1 MELTTD
7 QKCMLDRIRAAGTA
21 GLVGVTRVSAA
32 SLVRKGLVKMEVVE
46 KNVRADKLFN
56 AADGRSLVYT
66 IQGRFRFYTVVRYTI
81 AS

>member
-1 MELTTD
+1 
-7 QKCMLDRIRAAGTA
+7 
-21 GLVGVTRVSAA
+21 
-32 SLVRKGLVKMEVVE
+32 MEVVE